1 MIIKKFTGKT
11 EAEATE
17 AARKELGSGVVIM
30 SVRQI
35 KPKGAFSAFRSKL
48 TEVTAALEEEPQR
61 SVNVRREQVPLTA
74 SAASRTSVEAP
85 VAPVSSATRSIEEK
99 LENLQTLLES
109 QLQARQSLQTETQH
123 AKTEGQDGAAGEPR
137 PGDGE
142 QSEREPSSET
152 EENGEQNDELKK
164 FRQLI
169 YDTMVENEVDEK
181 YLEKVMEEIDKI
193 QKPNMPF
200 DYLLAS
206 IYQRMILKFGRRGK
220 NHHHRQDSKPLCGG
234 SEKAGG
240 PADSGYLPY
249 CGGRAAAHLCQY
261 PDGAFPGGVHGGGT
275 DDSYQGFSGL

>member
-99 LENLQTLLES
+99 LENLQTLLEFH
-109 QLQARQSLQTETQH
+109 LFFL
-123 AKTEGQDGAAGEPR
+123 
-137 PGDGE
+137 
-142 QSEREPSSET
+142 
-152 EENGEQNDELKK
+152 
-164 FRQLI
+164 FYYI
-169 YDTMVENEVDEK
+169 
-181 YLEKVMEEIDKI
+181 I
-193 QKPNMPF
+193 
-200 DYLLAS
+200 LL
-206 IYQRMILKFGRRGK
+206 
-220 NHHHRQDSKPLCGG
+220 
-234 SEKAGG
+234 
-240 PADSGYLPY
+240 
-249 CGGRAAAHLCQY
+249 
-261 PDGAFPGGVHGGGT
+261 V
-275 DDSYQGFSGL
+275 